1 MNRYAERVEDWF
13 HNGSP
18 KPKQY
23 PVEGVIQ
30 GVPLIRWVIVAF
42 SVFSEVVAIRGIF
55 LCIFPHRP
63 AGEGRSEVNL

>member
-23 PVEGVIQ
+23 PVKEVIQ

-42 SVFSEVVAIRGIF
+42 QYFQVAFIEVILQGTRAAMLPDVII
-55 LCIFPHRP
+55 
-63 AGEGRSEVNL
+63 